1 MKKKTGGAPYGGLSR
16 RLAPLRRFPLRLEIM
31 SFCYGARAR
40 LAAFSAAALLVCASG
55 NPAYCAKGPAK
66 ETGKVYEIKTVLAA
80 PYSGVITPAAAEFLN
95 NAIDKANSESFD
107 LLVIQLDTPGG
118 LDVSMRDIIKKI
130 LASKVPVAVYV
141 SPQGAR
147 AASAGVF
154 IAMASGIVAMAPGTN
169 IGAAHPVML
178 GSMPSIGGEK
188 DGKKK
193 DPMEEK
199 ILNDASAYI
208 KSITQKTKRN
218 VDWAIKA
225 VVKSDSI
232 SAEEALKAGVTD
244 IIATGMDDLFVKING
259 RELVGFGKIKVERPE
274 VETVRQTRRQKF
286 LAAITDPNVAMI
298 LMSLGAA
305 GLFIELY
312 NPGLILPGVVGAVA
326 LVLGFYSFQ
335 TLSANFAGVVLIL
348 LGFVFFIAEI
358 KVLSYGLLT
367 VGGVISVILGALM
380 LFSRPSL
387 GGLSVSMH
395 ILGSTLIALVAVV
408 AFLAWIV
415 IKAQMRAVVTGI
427 ESLAGKKGLAKEA
440 LRPKGTVLVE
450 GELWEAESVSGDIP
464 AGAEVTVASVQGFRI
479 KVRAA

>member
-1 MKKKTGGAPYGGLSR
+1 MIMMRKITV
-16 RLAPLRRFPLRLEIM
+16 LAF
-31 SFCYGARAR
+31 
-40 LAAFSAAALLVCASG
+40 AAIAFAASVH
-55 NPAYCAKGPAK
+55 PVYCAKTPVKGP
-66 ETGKVYEIKTVLAA
+66 EKVYEIKTVLTA

-95 NAIDKANSESFD
+95 NAIDRANSENFD
-107 LLVIQLDTPGG
+107 LIVIQLDTPGG
-118 LDVSMRDIIKKI
+118 LDGSMREIIKKI
-130 LASKVPVAVYV
+130 LASKAPVALYV

-169 IGAAHPVML
+169 IGAAHPVMI
-178 GSMPSIGGEK
+178 GAMPSIGWEK
-188 DGKKK
+188 DDKKK
-193 DPMEEK
+193 DPMEDK

-218 VDWAIKA
+218 VEWAIKA
-225 VVKSDSI
+225 VTKSDSI

-244 IIATGMDDLFVKING
+244 VIAGDLADLFVKING
-259 RELVGFGKIKVERPE
+259 RELAGFGKIKVENPK
-274 VETVRQTRRQKF
+274 VETVVQTRRQKF

-312 NPGLILPGVVGAVA
+312 NPGLVLPGVVGTMA

-335 TLSANFAGVVLIL
+335 TLSANFAGVLLIL

-367 VGGVISVILGALM
+367 VAGVVSVILGALM

-387 GGLSVSMH
+387 GGLSVSMN
-395 ILGSTLIALVAVV
+395 ILGSTLIILVALVAI
-408 AFLAWIV
+408 LAWIV
-415 IKAQMRAVVTGI
+415 IRAQMRAVVTGI
-427 ESLAGKKGLAKEA
+427 ESLTGKKGLAKGA
-440 LRPKGTVLVE
+440 LTPRGTVLVE
-450 GELWEAESVSGDIP
+450 GELWEAESISGDIP
-464 AGAEVTVASVQGFRI
+464 AGAEVKVVSVHGFKV
-479 KVRAA
+479 KVRAEPHH